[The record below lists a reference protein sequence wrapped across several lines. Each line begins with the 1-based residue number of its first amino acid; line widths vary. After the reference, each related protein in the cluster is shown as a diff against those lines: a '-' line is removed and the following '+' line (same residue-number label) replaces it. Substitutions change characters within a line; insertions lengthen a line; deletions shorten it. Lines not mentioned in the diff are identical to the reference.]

1 MGRQIRT
8 PPHRR
13 ASSAGLPPAGE
24 QQEGRFVGGVGDE
37 AYAKEVTSQLDSSK
51 ILRTFFV
58 GSGRQASPLPVALS
72 CHLQLDI
79 CSHSA
84 FCFFHAPVVQLT

>member
-1 MGRQIRT
+1 M
-8 PPHRR
+8 
-13 ASSAGLPPAGE
+13 
-24 QQEGRFVGGVGDE
+24 GGVGDE